1 MGKYIVLTNPIEIT
15 NNVPRVTKFR
25 CVGAQDFDEEQP
37 PYLIAKVQV
46 YGPGAGDSNPYGPVH
61 TLVVRDGNALSSV
74 LRAKATPQRMDDQF
88 EVVDAVLGGTP
99 YTTLAAL
106 YAANVSGQASNAKR
120 LQALQSGLVAA
131 GVVPAS
137 FAGA

>member
-15 NNVPRVTKFR
+15 NNVQRAVKFR

-46 YGPGAGDSNPYGPVH
+46 YGPGAGDANPYGPVH
-61 TLVVRDGNALSSV
+61 TLCIRDGNALSSV

-88 EVVDAVLGGTP
+88 EVVDAVIGGTP
-99 YTTLAAL
+99 YTTLAGL
-106 YAANVSGQASNAKR
+106 YAANVSGVASNAKR
-120 LQALQSGLVAA
+120 LQALQAGLVAA
-131 GVVPAS
+131 GTMPAE
-137 FAGA
+137 FAGT